1 MGHRAAMRGR
11 RSVSG
16 GCAWVVVGVLRCWRA
31 VMSRWSGVVSCTADG
46 GCERATT
53 GMVWSREARDA
64 TERARVVRGA
74 VQQEQ
79 GERVLVG
86 FIREA
91 GRGLTT
97 SDKRVCLSSSS
108 LAVAGLAL
116 CPSALTCCCCCCPS
130 PSPPALHLPRDVR
143 RQLTFDRLLGAR
155 IIFELLAIVAAAA
168 AAAGC
173 CCPLPLSW
181 GIETDSAQEGYM
193 RVGYARCRRG
203 VCFLCRV
210 CNQNVSCRA
219 LCRCR

>member
-1 MGHRAAMRGR
+1 MESRGERRDRASEGGAR
-11 RSVSG
+11 RSAAG
-16 GCAWVVVGVLRCWRA
+16 AGREGARWVY
-31 VMSRWSGVVSCTADG
+31 SRGWSGTD
-46 GCERATT
+46 
-53 GMVWSREARDA
+53 
-64 TERARVVRGA
+64 
-74 VQQEQ
+74 
-79 GERVLVG
+79 
-86 FIREA
+86 
-91 GRGLTT
+91 
-97 SDKRVCLSSSS
+97 DKRVCLSSSS

-116 CPSALTCCCCCCPS
+116 CPSALTCCCCCCCCCPS
-130 PSPPALHLPRDVR
+130 PSPPALRLPRDVR